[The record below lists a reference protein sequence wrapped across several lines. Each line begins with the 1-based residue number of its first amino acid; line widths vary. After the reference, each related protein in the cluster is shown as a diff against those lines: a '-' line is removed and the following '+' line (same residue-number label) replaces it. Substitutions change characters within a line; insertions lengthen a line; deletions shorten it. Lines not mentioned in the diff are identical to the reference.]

1 MSSNFLF
8 LYLSDYKLFRRTFQ
22 LGEQSGFNE
31 HFRNGSNNFTYFVPT
46 NQAWERVSAADRVES
61 LSAPQL
67 RNVLESHLVSGARLG
82 LHQLRARERLTVQG
96 GPSLVVRTQ
105 EDRLYLLTTDGRKA
119 KIIQADI
126 ECRDGVIHLIDTVI
140 MQVGKHQTND
150 GLRWL

>member
-1 MSSNFLF
+1 M
-8 LYLSDYKLFRRTFQ
+8 
-22 LGEQSGFNE
+22 
-31 HFRNGSNNFTYFVPT
+31 
-46 NQAWERVSAADRVES
+46 ES

-140 MQVGKHQTND
+140 MQVGKLQTND
-150 GLRWL
+150 GLRWV